1 MISTPIG
8 AAARSISISLSSSW
22 PSRSFLRNAASGR
35 RLLMLFRL
43 APVILGRRDQHVE
56 NALFGQ
62 LFGTGAVFLDRLH
75 AHHFDGGIGQ
85 IADDGIHFFAHIAH
99 FGELGGFNLD
109 ERRVGQLRQTTGD
122 FGFTDAGRADHQNVF
137 GVTS

>member
-62 LFGTGAVFLDRLH
+62 LFGTGAVFSIDCMRTILMAASVRSRMM
-75 AHHFDGGIGQ
+75 
-85 IADDGIHFFAHIAH
+85 
-99 FGELGGFNLD
+99 ES
-109 ERRVGQLRQTTGD
+109 
-122 FGFTDAGRADHQNVF
+122 
-137 GVTS
+137 TSLPT